1 MKHLDDAV
9 FYNRDQ
15 SWYMRQHHEH
25 KARKLR
31 VIIRRGAYS
40 STSSAVVQIQDAN
53 TLSWLPLAYIPE
65 PEMKAEACYALSTIR
80 EREKL
85 TFLEDQRNLLKQAEM
100 LI

>member
-1 MKHLDDAV
+1 MKKLDDAV
-9 FYNRDQ
+9 FYNKDQ

-25 KARKLR
+25 KGRKLR
-31 VIIRRGAYS
+31 VIIRRGAYAE
-40 STSSAVVQIQDAN
+40 TSSAKLQIQDSN
-53 TLSWLPLAYIPE
+53 NLSWLSLAYIPE

-80 EREKL
+80 DHEKL